1 MELKIF
7 TTFETIVRTGSFTKA
22 ARILSYTPSTITF
35 HIAQLEKL
43 VGVPLFEKSG
53 RRMILTKAG
62 EALIPYVDE
71 VLSAAKKIKNF
82 QYDIASYQGT
92 LSIGAPESLL
102 CFRLPM
108 LLKRLHAHAP
118 RVDLRLRS
126 LTSRDVVAAL
136 RDGQLDIGFAYSIQE
151 RDEDTLSLWRFEET
165 PMHFYASM
173 RTAPWCP
180 DLSERGMVI
189 DELPLVTMPHP
200 GEVRQMVDDYLRRQ
214 AITFTNLI
222 ELRSTQTI
230 INLIR
235 NDMGVALLPDF
246 SVDDLAERGLLR
258 RVLADHLTLTAY
270 YGVHKNKWR
279 SPVMEL
285 FLEIL
290 AEECGALRREGEAG

>member
-1 MELKIF
+1 
-7 TTFETIVRTGSFTKA
+7 
-22 ARILSYTPSTITF
+22 
-35 HIAQLEKL
+35 
-43 VGVPLFEKSG
+43 
-53 RRMILTKAG
+53 
-62 EALIPYVDE
+62 
-71 VLSAAKKIKNF
+71 
-82 QYDIASYQGT
+82 
-92 LSIGAPESLL
+92 
-102 CFRLPM
+102 
-108 LLKRLHAHAP
+108 
-118 RVDLRLRS
+118 
-126 LTSRDVVAAL
+126 
-136 RDGQLDIGFAYSIQE
+136 
-151 RDEDTLSLWRFEET
+151 
-165 PMHFYASM
+165 MHFYVSM

-290 AEECGALRREGEAG
+290 AEECGALGSACPRLGLRSGASGTANHPGAGAPSPPRPPGHWTCQQVLLGLSRCFFFWKDVHLGTWSTRRRCHLCANTPIRYLGSEAPL

>member
-1 MELKIF
+1 
-7 TTFETIVRTGSFTKA
+7 
-22 ARILSYTPSTITF
+22 
-35 HIAQLEKL
+35 
-43 VGVPLFEKSG
+43 
-53 RRMILTKAG
+53 
-62 EALIPYVDE
+62 
-71 VLSAAKKIKNF
+71 
-82 QYDIASYQGT
+82 
-92 LSIGAPESLL
+92 
-102 CFRLPM
+102 
-108 LLKRLHAHAP
+108 
-118 RVDLRLRS
+118 
-126 LTSRDVVAAL
+126 
-136 RDGQLDIGFAYSIQE
+136 
-151 RDEDTLSLWRFEET
+151 
-165 PMHFYASM
+165 MHFYASM

-290 AEECGALRREGEAG
+290 AEECGALGREGEAG